1 MRMMGN
7 QDDHSWVVAVAYV
20 IAAATAFLASGCSRD
35 RGRRSFWAVS
45 AVTLL
50 AFGVAKNYRIPGVA
64 MNLIRAEARTYHLYD
79 YRKIAEYPFV
89 VVVIGA
95 ALFIGWRA
103 RNWLSAAGRGLML
116 PALGWLGFVAFLLI
130 RAASLHAIDPLM
142 YRPVLGLSFGGWVE
156 LMFLLAIAA
165 AALASVAERN
175 AS

>member
-1 MRMMGN
+1 
-7 QDDHSWVVAVAYV
+7 
-20 IAAATAFLASGCSRD
+20 
-35 RGRRSFWAVS
+35 
-45 AVTLL
+45 
-50 AFGVAKNYRIPGVA
+50 
-64 MNLIRAEARTYHLYD
+64 
-79 YRKIAEYPFV
+79 
-89 VVVIGA
+89 
-95 ALFIGWRA
+95 
-103 RNWLSAAGRGLML
+103 ML